1 MQLVVLFPTE
11 MCKSIF
17 AIVFSLLTFGPLT
30 MRGQVTGTWKGFYE
44 APTGL
49 GAMELTFNREASGWK
64 AVCKFPEIDG
74 ENTFPILDLNVSE
87 TDLSFVVTV
96 ESRQMRFRGKPT
108 GDKIEGTY
116 EMFRDGKS
124 SYVGDWSV
132 KRTPTAALT
141 VARTAVG
148 PSSSPATLPEQT
160 KGLAELP
167 SPTGPFAIGRTTFYW
182 VDSARPETLT
192 ADPNDKRELMVT
204 LWYPAQKLKGLAPA
218 AYFPHYELIASAFA
232 RLPSSRQAHAFERA
246 PLVRGAQRFPVILFS
261 HGLGE
266 NTVRYS
272 AQLEELASYGFV
284 VVAIDHSYAN
294 QGVVFPD
301 GRVVRFNN
309 RWEWAFSST
318 GPDQERFIRGQLR
331 VMVEDV
337 FFVVDQ
343 LNKLNDSP
351 SGMFSGKLDLSR
363 LSFFGHSLG
372 GAIAPLVCQ
381 TDRRFKA
388 CLNQDGSP
396 TGQVLILDPSDGE
409 LERPFMSFRHNDR
422 VTEETLQLM
431 ALTRAEYESRDR
443 IWRRHAYQL
452 LDTMP
457 TESYVVSIGGAE
469 HASFTDNPALA
480 ANTVSAYRSRART
493 LQVIREYTRAFFSR
507 YLLNENSRLLDGPSS
522 QYPEVTIDRFGAPGT
537 SRNAIH

>member
-1 MQLVVLFPTE
+1 MFGATE
-11 MCKSIF
+11 MCKSVF
-17 AIVFSLLTFGPLT
+17 AIVFSVLTFGPLT

-49 GAMELTFNREASGWK
+49 GAIELTVNREASDWK

-74 ENTFPILDLNVSE
+74 ENTFPILDLKVSDTE
-87 TDLSFVVTV
+87 LSFVVMV

-108 GDKIEGTY
+108 GDNIEGTY

-124 SYVGDWSV
+124 SYVGDWRV
-132 KRTPTAALT
+132 KRTPAAGPT
-141 VARTAVG
+141 VARGVVG
-148 PSSSPATLPEQT
+148 PSGSPPTFPEQT
-160 KGLAELP
+160 KRLAELP
-167 SPTGPFAIGRTTFYW
+167 FPTGPFAIGRTTFYW
-182 VDSARPETLT
+182 VDSARPEILT
-192 ADPNDKRELMVT
+192 AAPNDKRELMVT
-204 LWYPAQKLKGLAPA
+204 LWYPAQELEDVPPA
-218 AYFPHYELIASAFA
+218 AYFPHYELIAGASA
-232 RLPSSRQAHAFERA
+232 RLPSSRQAHAFEKA
-246 PLVRGAQRFPVILFS
+246 PLARVAQRFPVILFS

-309 RWEWAFSST
+309 RWEWAFSSN
-318 GPDQERFIRGQLR
+318 GPDQERFIRSQLR

-337 FFVVDQ
+337 SFVVDQ

-351 SGMFSGKLDLSR
+351 SEMFRGKLDLSR
-363 LSFFGHSLG
+363 LGFFGHSLG
-372 GAIAPLVCQ
+372 GAIALLVCQ
-381 TDRRFKA
+381 RDRRFKA

-396 TGQVLILDPSDGE
+396 TGQVLILDPPDGK
-409 LERPFMSFRHNDR
+409 LERPFMFFRHNDR

-431 ALTRAEYESRDR
+431 ALTRAEYENRNR
-443 IWRRHAYQL
+443 VWQRHAYHL

-507 YLLNENSRLLDGPSS
+507 YLLNEDSRLLDGTSS
-522 QYPEVTIDRFGAPGT
+522 QYPEVTIDRFGARST
-537 SRNAIH
+537 RRNTIH